1 MTTAK
6 NLDINVHHV
15 TRVEGHGNIV
25 VNVKNGKL
33 EKCEL
38 NIVEAPRFFEAFLR
52 GRSWKE
58 AALITSRIC
67 GICSPGHQLASLK
80 ATEDAM
86 GIKVSEQTVL
96 LRKLE
101 CDGAF
106 LQSHVLHVYFLVA
119 PDLVGAP
126 SVIPLA
132 SSYPDVVKRALRL
145 KKLANDICDVVGG
158 RAVHPITMVPGGF
171 TKIPKAEDL
180 KALRGRI
187 VAAIPDY
194 TATVEL
200 IAALAGKLPSFTRET
215 EYISLGGV
223 DGEFPLYDGKICSSD
238 TGLTSDKT
246 YRKMTNERVVPHSS
260 SKHTAASRESYMVGA
275 LARCHNNFDK
285 LNATGKSAAKALGYK
300 PPMFNPYLN
309 NVCQV
314 VEAGH
319 VAQEMIELIDKLVAM
334 GPKDEKVAE
343 IRPKAGT
350 GIGATEVPRG
360 ILYHEYTYDDTG
372 MVVDANC
379 IIPTGQNLA
388 NIDHDMRKLV
398 PEMIDAGKSKD
409 EITFALEMLV
419 RAYDPCISCSV
430 HLLDVQFVE

>member
-1 MTTAK
+1 MTAAK

-52 GRSWKE
+52 GRTWKE
-58 AALITSRIC
+58 SHLITSRIC
-67 GICSPGHQLASLK
+67 GICSPGHQLTSLK

-96 LRKLE
+96 LRKLMV
-101 CDGAF
+101 GGSF
-106 LQSHVLHVYFLVA
+106 LQSHVLHVYFLVS
-119 PDLVGAP
+119 PDLVGVP
-126 SVIPLA
+126 SVIPLV
-132 SSYPDVVKRALRL
+132 SSHPDVVKRALRL
-145 KKLANDICDVVGG
+145 KKLSNDICDVVGG

-171 TKIPKAEDL
+171 TKIPSAEDL
-180 KALRGRI
+180 KALRKRLADS
-187 VAAIPDY
+187 VPDIL
-194 TATVEL
+194 TTVDL
-200 IAALAGKLPSFTRET
+200 VAALAGKLPAFTRDT

-238 TGLTSDKT
+238 CGLTSDKN
-246 YRKMTNERVVPHSS
+246 YRKMTNERVVPHSAA
-260 SKHTAASRESYMVGA
+260 KHTSVSRSSFMVGA
-275 LARCHNNFDK
+275 LARCNNNFDK
-285 LNATGKSAAKALGYK
+285 LNATGKGAAKALGYK
-300 PPMFNPYLN
+300 PKACNPYFN

-314 VEAGH
+314 IEAGH
-319 VAQEMIELIDKLVAM
+319 VVQDMIELIDKLLAV
-334 GPKDEKVAE
+334 GLKDEKVPE
-343 IRPKAGT
+343 IKPKAGT

-360 ILYHEYTYDDTG
+360 ILYHEYTYDENGT
-372 MVVDANC
+372 VVDANC
-379 IIPTGQNLA
+379 VIPTGQNCA
-388 NIDHDMRKLV
+388 NIDDDMKKLV
-398 PEMIDAGKSKD
+398 PEMLGAGRSKD

-430 HLLDVQFVE
+430 HLLDVQFV